1 MSSGANE
8 FIKDF
13 SQYLVSSL
21 VDAPLE
27 VLVDVTMSTKNIMV
41 QIKCKDT
48 DLGKIIGKKGRTID
62 SIKVIL
68 SAVKNSKFA
77 NDNRKVMI
85 EVIEPE
91 NSTFRK

>member
-1 MSSGANE
+1 
-8 FIKDF
+8 
-13 SQYLVSSL
+13 
-21 VDAPLE
+21 
-27 VLVDVTMSTKNIMV
+27 MV

-68 SAVKNSKFA
+68 SAVKNSKFL